1 MIETLLGG
9 AAGGLLRL
17 APEFLKHF
25 DRKNERAHELS
36 MQDKQL
42 EFEKINQKG
51 RMEELRSMTDI
62 QELATMGEAFKQQA
76 TADKNSY
83 KWAATISSLV
93 RPIVAFLI
101 VGLYLY
107 CRIQNPN
114 QFTDPDFALLSSIVG
129 FYFVNRSIEK
139 K

>member
-101 VGLYLY
+101 VGL
-107 CRIQNPN
+107 
-114 QFTDPDFALLSSIVG
+114 
-129 FYFVNRSIEK
+129 
-139 K
+139 